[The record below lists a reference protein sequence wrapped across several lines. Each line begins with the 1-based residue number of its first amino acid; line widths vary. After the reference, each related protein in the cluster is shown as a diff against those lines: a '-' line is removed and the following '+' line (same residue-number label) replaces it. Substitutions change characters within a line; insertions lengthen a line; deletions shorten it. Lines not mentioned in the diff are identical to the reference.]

1 LRLVAGAAVVACSAA
16 LALPG
21 EAVAHGGGAA
31 IAIDYRLR
39 LDPASTSLPGVHV
52 RVLDGDRAL
61 EARVDEGVE
70 LLVRGILREPLIR
83 IDDGGVWVNASS
95 PTAAA
100 DRLVDEQGSG
110 WVRVREDR
118 KLAWHDHRLAP
129 PPVDEPGP
137 AGRFTIPV
145 AVDGK
150 PAAIGGTFVRVA
162 RPSVWPWLLGAV
174 VLAAV
179 IWAAARRLRRRG
191 ALTIGLGVAAGVAA
205 LAAVTTFA
213 VRAAPSGGV
222 AWLQLASALAVAA
235 ALGGVLVYLRG
246 TRRVHTAGVIGAIA
260 AAVSISSLPVFWHG
274 VVISAL
280 PATGARLACAVAL
293 VCGVAAAALSFLPE
307 YDRTGIGRPAGRP
320 G

>member
-1 LRLVAGAAVVACSAA
+1 LRLVAGAAAVACSAA

-21 EAVAHGGGAA
+21 EALAHGRGAA
-31 IAIDYRLR
+31 IAIDYRLH
-39 LDPASTSLPGVHV
+39 LDAASTSLPGVHV

-83 IDDGGVWVNASS
+83 IDDGGVWVNAAS

-100 DRLVDEQGSG
+100 DGLVDEQGPG
-110 WVRVREDR
+110 WVRVREGR
-118 KLAWHDHRLAP
+118 TLAWHDHRLAP
-129 PPVDEPGP
+129 PPGDRPGP
-137 AGRFTIPV
+137 AGRFTIAV
-145 AVDGK
+145 AVDGEA
-150 PAAIGGTFVRVA
+150 AAIGGTFVRVA
-162 RPSVWPWLLGAV
+162 RPSAWPWLLGAV
-174 VLAAV
+174 VLAAG
-179 IWAAARRLRRRG
+179 IWAAARRLRRRA

-205 LAAVTTFA
+205 LVTVTTFA

-235 ALGGVLVYLRG
+235 VLGGVLVYLRG
-246 TRRVHTAGVIGAIA
+246 VRRVHTAGVIGAIA

-280 PATGARLACAVAL
+280 PATGTRLACAVAL

-307 YDRTGIGRPAGRP
+307 HERLPVRRSA
-320 G
+320 